1 MNGGAELN
9 LPNKLTLLRIILV
22 PFFVVFLLLENI
34 PHHYLIA
41 LIIFAVASITDMLD
55 GKIARKYNMVTD
67 FGKFA
72 DPLADKILVIS
83 AFACFIQLNIVNAV
97 FIILVLF
104 REFTVTS
111 IRLVA
116 VESGKVVAA
125 NIWGKAKTVSQMIA
139 IIVVLLSGYI
149 LELFSMGVFSAP
161 AETISSMQ
169 NIMNIVNQSLLWMS
183 AVLTVVSGVI
193 YIKDN
198 FEFIKN
204 AK

>member
-1 MNGGAELN
+1 MN
-9 LPNKLTLLRIILV
+9 LPNKLTLMRIILV
-22 PFFVVFLLLENI
+22 PFFVAVLLIDTI
-34 PHHYLIA
+34 PYRYLIS

-83 AFACFIQLNIVNAV
+83 AFACFIQLDIINAV
-97 FIILVLF
+97 FIIIVLF

-125 NIWGKAKTVSQMIA
+125 NMWGKAKTVSQMIA
-139 IIVVLLSGYI
+139 IIVVLLNGFI
-149 LELFSMGVFSAP
+149 AELGLVGADNMYDVMGL
-161 AETISSMQ
+161 I
-169 NIMNIVNQSLLWMS
+169 NQVLLWIS
-183 AVLTVVSGVI
+183 ALLTVISGII

-198 FEFIKN
+198 FQFIKES
-204 AK
+204 

>member
-1 MNGGAELN
+1 MN

-22 PFFVVFLLLENI
+22 PFFVLFLLLDAI

-41 LIIFAVASITDMLD
+41 LVIFAAASITDMLD

-83 AFACFIQLNIVNAV
+83 AFACFIQMDIVNAV

-116 VESGKVVAA
+116 AEHGKVVAA
-125 NIWGKAKTVSQMIA
+125 NMWGKAKTVSQMIA
-139 IIVVLLSGYI
+139 IIAVLLSGYI
-149 LELFSMGVFSAP
+149 MELASMGMLNIP
-161 AETISSMQ
+161 ADIQ
-169 NIMNIVNQSLLWMS
+169 NIVSIVNQCLLWIS
-183 AVLTVVSGVI
+183 AVLTVISGVI

-198 FEFIKN
+198 FGFIKD

>member
-1 MNGGAELN
+1 MN

-22 PFFVVFLLLENI
+22 PFFVAFLLLENI
-34 PHHYLIA
+34 PHHCLMA
-41 LIIFAVASITDMLD
+41 LIIFAVASLTDMLD

-83 AFACFIQLNIVNAV
+83 AFACFIQLDIVNAV
-97 FIILVLF
+97 FIVLVLF

-139 IIVVLLSGYI
+139 IIVVLLSGYVF
-149 LELFSMGVFSAP
+149 ELFSMGMLSAP
-161 AETISSMQ
+161 QETVANAQ
-169 NIMNIVNQSLLWMS
+169 NIMNIVNQSLLWIS
-183 AVLTVVSGVI
+183 ALLTVVSGVI

>member
-1 MNGGAELN
+1 MN

-22 PFFVVFLLLENI
+22 PFFAAALLIDKI

-41 LIIFAVASITDMLD
+41 LLIFCVASITDMLD
-55 GKIARKYNMVTD
+55 GKIARKHNMVTD

-83 AFACFIQLNIVNAV
+83 AFACFIELDLVGAA

-104 REFTVTS
+104 REFSVTS
-111 IRLVA
+111 IRLIA
-116 VESGKVVAA
+116 AENGKVVAA
-125 NIWGKAKTVSQMIA
+125 NMWGKAKTVSQMIA
-139 IIVVLLSGYI
+139 IIVVLLNGYL
-149 LELFSMGVFSAP
+149 LELSSMGVLNIPSA
-161 AETISSMQ
+161 EGIITII
-169 NIMNIVNQSLLWMS
+169 NTSLLWIS
-183 AVLTVVSGVI
+183 AVLTVISGVI

-198 FEFIKN
+198 FGFIKN